1 MREVMDRMYMKEIT
15 ICYGL
20 TETSPVFTQ
29 TSADDDIE
37 HKCETVGRKHPPV
50 DVRVIDPADGRIC
63 GPGEPGELC
72 CKGYNVMKATTR
84 CPRPPPPPSTR
95 TGGSTPATWPAAP
108 PRATT
113 RSPAASRT

>member
-1 MREVMDRMYMKEIT
+1 MYMKEIT

-50 DVRVIDPADGRIC
+50 DVRVIDPPTAH
-63 GPGEPGELC
+63 L
-72 CKGYNVMKATTR
+72 
-84 CPRPPPPPSTR
+84 R
-95 TGGSTPATWPAAP
+95 TW
-108 PRATT
+108 
-113 RSPAASRT
+113 

>member
-37 HKCETVGRKHPPV
+37 HKCETVG
-50 DVRVIDPADGRIC
+50 AQASSGGR
-63 GPGEPGELC
+63 
-72 CKGYNVMKATTR
+72 AR
-84 CPRPPPPPSTR
+84 DRPRRRPHLR
-95 TGGSTPATWPAAP
+95 TW
-108 PRATT
+108 
-113 RSPAASRT
+113 